1 MGPYRIGGSAAF
13 RGPRATPGPI
23 FGGGGVSRSG
33 RTYRPDLHGGHE
45 LLMALPARNHRIS
58 RRDWL
63 LAGLAIPLFRARANE
78 QLSISFDGDNLHVA
92 APGLHFLAGK
102 PLSRLKDAD
111 TVTFLSQLTLFS
123 DPFVT
128 VVKRAPERVV
138 VSYDLWEE
146 RFAVTILSASKRT
159 QSGLTVAQAE
169 AWTIDNL

>member
-1 MGPYRIGGSAAF
+1 
-13 RGPRATPGPI
+13 
-23 FGGGGVSRSG
+23 
-33 RTYRPDLHGGHE
+33 
-45 LLMALPARNHRIS
+45 MALPARNHRIS

-78 QLSISFDGDNLHVA
+78 QLSISFDGDNLHVV

-128 VVKRAPERVV
+128 IVNELEEHFGTPTGGSPIVVFVTNAIAVKAASVLTATASPRGSGSRR
-138 VSYDLWEE
+138 SYWRD
-146 RFAVTILSASKRT
+146 
-159 QSGLTVAQAE
+159 VARRRS
-169 AWTIDNL
+169 